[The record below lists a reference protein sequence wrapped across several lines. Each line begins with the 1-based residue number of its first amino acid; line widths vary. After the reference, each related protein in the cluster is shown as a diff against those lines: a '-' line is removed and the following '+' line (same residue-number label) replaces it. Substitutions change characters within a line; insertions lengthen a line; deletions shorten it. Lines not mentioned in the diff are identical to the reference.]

1 MDSPTATVVSVPL
14 MTAERFAELIG
25 LQPGVVQAQLD
36 RGYWPTVRVGKRC
49 LINLEAVRLAAR
61 QRGAE
66 FTL

>member
-1 MDSPTATVVSVPL
+1 